1 MNKRKKVFIS
11 SLFLLLVSVPNMLG
25 QTNAKSYDITKV
37 GRHYGVFYNLPQTQ
51 LVVKVEAQKRT
62 YVPGKL
68 AAFAETYLHIKAST
82 ETSTAWKLIHFS
94 ASMIGV
100 ADTTKHYFIEMRDKT
115 VAPLL
120 TLDLNQMIIAIN
132 KPLDASIFKDASV
145 LKLEN
150 NTQDNIT
157 ENGLL
162 NPEDYQTEKTVSF
175 GAQTSKKG
183 GDKLPTEYM
192 TQEMMMATSESHLAS
207 LIADEI
213 FTIRESRNL
222 ITRGQL
228 ENMPQDG
235 VAIKLMLNNLSL
247 QEEALSQLFLG
258 TSTVEIKTKTIR
270 ILPVDLTDKV
280 IMRFSKHLGLI
291 DADNLAGNPIVLNIQ
306 DLKTLNQPIEN
317 GTEEKSSK
325 GKAEG
330 IAYNIP
336 GKAAITISYNGQKIL
351 SDELPCTQFGLT
363 DYLAPILF
371 ERKSTIQVT
380 FDPITGSIINIDK
393 EEK

>member
-1 MNKRKKVFIS
+1 
-11 SLFLLLVSVPNMLG
+11 MLA
-25 QTNAKSYDITKV
+25 QTNASSYDVTKV

-68 AAFAETYLHIKAST
+68 AAFAETYLHTKAST
-82 ETSTAWKLIHFS
+82 ETSTIWKLNHFS

-132 KPLDASIFKDASV
+132 KPLAASIFKEASV
-145 LKLEN
+145 LKPEN
-150 NTQDNIT
+150 NTQDDTT
-157 ENGLL
+157 ENSLL

-175 GAQTSKKG
+175 DAQASKKG
-183 GDKLPTEYM
+183 DELPTEYM

-235 VAIKLMLNNLSL
+235 AAIKLMLNNLSV

-258 TSTVEIKTKTIR
+258 TSTVEIKTKTIK

-280 IMRFSKHLGLI
+280 VMRFSKHLGLI

-325 GKAEG
+325 DKAEG